1 MIHAAYNGFAMQDI
15 PFGRSTAYRNSIS
28 IEAIGSSEGQG
39 QVRTEA
45 GTEAG
50 TEDVTA
56 DTRAG
61 KPECRR
67 IAALPDHLVSQ
78 IAAGEVVERPAS
90 VVKELLENAI
100 DAGAKRI
107 ELRIEEGGVRRIA
120 VSDDGSG
127 IEADQLSLALTRH
140 ATSKITSLDELES
153 VGTLGFR
160 GEALAAIASVARVRI
175 TSRVAG
181 AESATMIDN
190 ALIDTALSDKSL
202 SDNALRANSQSMLQP
217 AAGPRGTTVEVLDLY
232 SSTPARRKFLK
243 AQGTETAHSLEAF
256 RRVALAFPDIG
267 FGCHVDGRSVEQWP
281 AGRWQDRVA
290 QVLGGDIATRPIER
304 IAGELR
310 LQGLAGVPTASRARA
325 DRQFFYVNG
334 RFVRDK
340 LLSHAV
346 KQAYADVLHGDRHPA
361 WCLFLWIDPREVDAN
376 VHPAKIEV
384 RFRDAR
390 AIHSFVFH
398 AVREALR
405 VGAGEAGIQAST
417 DDGDSRVAASNTV
430 SWTPQET
437 AQPRWQSTLPLAT
450 PAGAGRATGGSDDR
464 NSYRPFGDSS
474 ASGAAS
480 GSTSGSFADSFA
492 NSAWRSGTGARP
504 DQSVSS
510 LMRFYAA
517 DASDPPDG
525 SLAAD
530 RLSSSDPTAVFG
542 APTHDMAHSAA
553 DADLPPLGFAIA
565 QLHGI
570 YVLAQNAAGLV
581 VVDMHAAHERI
592 VYERLKT
599 GLDAQAIASQPLLI
613 AAHFRAD
620 DTEIATAELERDQL
634 LAFGLDIDQLAP
646 DTLAVRAVPTVLAKG
661 DPVGLAREVLAEL
674 HEHGASRLLTERR
687 DALLAGMACHA
698 AVRANQR
705 LSLEQ
710 MNALLRDMESTPG
723 ADQCNH
729 GRPTW
734 VQVPMAEL
742 DRWFLRGR

>member
-1 MIHAAYNGFAMQDI
+1 MQDI
-15 PFGRSTAYRNSIS
+15 PFGRPTADRQSSSID
-28 IEAIGSSEGQG
+28 ATDSSEYQ
-39 QVRTEA
+39 TE
-45 GTEAG
+45 
-50 TEDVTA
+50 
-56 DTRAG
+56 R
-61 KPECRR
+61 RR

-100 DAGAKRI
+100 DAGARRI

-120 VSDDGSG
+120 VNDDGSG
-127 IEADQLSLALTRH
+127 IEADQLTLALTRH
-140 ATSKITSLDELES
+140 ATSKITSLGELES

-181 AESATMIDN
+181 ADSATMIDS
-190 ALIDTALSDKSL
+190 ALIDNALSDQALGNDAL
-202 SDNALRANSQSMLQP
+202 SGKALSHDVISGTTQSRLQP
-217 AAGPRGTTVEVLDLY
+217 AAGPKGTTVEVLDLY

-243 AQGTETAHSLEAF
+243 AQGTETAHSLDAF

-267 FGCHVDGRSVEQWP
+267 FSCHVDGRSVEQWP
-281 AGRWQDRVA
+281 ASRWQDRVA
-290 QVLGGDIATRPIER
+290 QVLGEDIATRPIER

-405 VGAGEAGIQAST
+405 VGAGEAGISSLA
-417 DDGDSRVAASNTV
+417 DDGHARVATGNTV
-430 SWTPQET
+430 SWTPQKA
-437 AQPRWQSTLPLAT
+437 AQPRWQSALPLAT
-450 PAGAGRATGGSDDR
+450 PAGGGRATNGSGDGMTHRSVGEGSGGG
-464 NSYRPFGDSS
+464 PV
-474 ASGAAS
+474 S
-480 GSTSGSFADSFA
+480 GSGSGSSGDA
-492 NSAWRSGTGARP
+492 AWRSGAGARS

-517 DASDPPDG
+517 DAIDPPGG
-525 SLAAD
+525 SRSAD
-530 RLSSSDPTAVFG
+530 RLASPEATKLVS
-542 APTHDMAHSAA
+542 APGQEMAHHAA
-553 DADLPPLGFAIA
+553 QPGLPPLGFAIA

-581 VVDMHAAHERI
+581 VIDMHAAHERI
-592 VYERLKT
+592 VYERLKK

-620 DTEIATAELERDQL
+620 DTEIATAELEREPL
-634 LAFGLDIDQLAP
+634 LAFGLDIDQVAP

>member
-1 MIHAAYNGFAMQDI
+1 MIHAAYNDFAMHDI
-15 PFGRSTAYRNSIS
+15 PFGRSTAYRH
-28 IEAIGSSEGQG
+28 SSSVDAEG
-39 QVRTEA
+39 A
-45 GTEAG
+45 S
-50 TEDVTA
+50 D
-56 DTRAG
+56 DT
-61 KPECRR
+61 PERRR

-100 DAGAKRI
+100 DAGATRI

-127 IEADQLSLALTRH
+127 IDADQLSLALTRH
-140 ATSKITSLDELES
+140 ATSKIASLDELES

-181 AESATMIDN
+181 AEAATMIDN
-190 ALIDTALSDKSL
+190 AAMDMAPSDTPQA
-202 SDNALRANSQSMLQP
+202 RLQP

-243 AQGTETAHSLEAF
+243 AQGTETAHSLDAF

-267 FGCHVDGRSVEQWP
+267 FSCHVDGRSVEQWP

-290 QVLGGDIATRPIER
+290 QVLGEDIATRPIER

-398 AVREALR
+398 AVREVLR
-405 VGAGEAGIQAST
+405 VGAGESGIQASS
-417 DDGDSRVAASNTV
+417 DDADSGTTLSNTV

-450 PAGAGRATGGSDDR
+450 PSSAGHAAGGPGDGMTHRSFGEGSASRAGRGAAGGPVG
-464 NSYRPFGDSS
+464 NTFGETFGDP
-474 ASGAAS
+474 
-480 GSTSGSFADSFA
+480 FA
-492 NSAWRSGTGARP
+492 NSAWRSGVGARP

-530 RLSSSDPTAVFG
+530 RLSHRLSSSDPTTVFG

-553 DADLPPLGFAIA
+553 TADLPPLGFAIA

-581 VVDMHAAHERI
+581 VIDMHAAHERI
-592 VYERLKT
+592 VYERLKS

-620 DTEIATAELERDQL
+620 NTEIATAELERDQL
-634 LAFGLDIDQLAP
+634 LAFGLDIDQIAP
-646 DTLAVRAVPTVLAKG
+646 DTLAVRAVPMVLAKG
-661 DPVGLAREVLAEL
+661 DPVGLARDVLAEL

>member
-1 MIHAAYNGFAMQDI
+1 MIHAAYNDLAMQDI
-15 PFGRSTAYRNSIS
+15 PFGRSAASS
-28 IEAIGSSEGQG
+28 LSPSSDAIGSPQG
-39 QVRTEA
+39 HPGEQNE
-45 GTEAG
+45 
-50 TEDVTA
+50 
-56 DTRAG
+56 
-61 KPECRR
+61 RR
-67 IAALPDHLVSQ
+67 PIAALPDHLVSQ

-127 IEADQLSLALTRH
+127 IEADQLTLALTRH
-140 ATSKITSLDELES
+140 ATSKIASLSELES

-190 ALIDTALSDKSL
+190 ALIDTALIDTAL
-202 SDNALRANSQSMLQP
+202 SDNTQSALKP

-243 AQGTETAHSLEAF
+243 AQGTETAHSLDAF

-290 QVLGGDIATRPIER
+290 QVLGDDIATRPIER
-304 IAGELR
+304 IAGDLR

-405 VGAGEAGIQAST
+405 VGAGEAGLQAST
-417 DDGDSRVAASNTV
+417 DDGHPSLTAGNTV
-430 SWTPQET
+430 SWTPQEA

-450 PAGAGRATGGSDDR
+450 PAGGGRATDGPGNGDLHRTYGSG
-464 NSYRPFGDSS
+464 SGSHLV
-474 ASGAAS
+474 SGAAS
-480 GSTSGSFADSFA
+480 GSAGGSSG
-492 NSAWRSGTGARP
+492 NPAWRSGAGSGA
-504 DQSVSS
+504 DQSMSS

-517 DASDPPDG
+517 DANDPPGG
-525 SLAAD
+525 SRYAD
-530 RLSSSDPTAVFG
+530 RLGSSGASVVVG
-542 APTHDMAHSAA
+542 APALDLEHADQNADNQAA
-553 DADLPPLGFAIA
+553 DPAAGQSDLPPLGFAIA

-570 YVLAQNAAGLV
+570 YVLAQNAVGLV

-592 VYERLKT
+592 VYERLKS

-634 LAFGLDIDQLAP
+634 LAFGLDIDQIAP

>member
-1 MIHAAYNGFAMQDI
+1 MIHAAYNGSAMQDI
-15 PFGRSTAYRNSIS
+15 PFGRSAAPHPSSSID
-28 IEAIGSSEGQG
+28 AIGSSEG
-39 QVRTEA
+39 R
-45 GTEAG
+45 
-50 TEDVTA
+50 TA
-56 DTRAG
+56 DQTENKTER
-61 KPECRR
+61 RR

-100 DAGAKRI
+100 DAGAQRI
-107 ELRIEEGGVRRIA
+107 ALRIEEGGVRRIS

-140 ATSKITSLDELES
+140 ATSKITSLGELES

-175 TSRVAG
+175 TSRVAS
-181 AESATMIDN
+181 ADSATMIDS
-190 ALIDTALSDKSL
+190 ALIDYSP
-202 SDNALRANSQSMLQP
+202 SDNASSDARQSRLQP

-243 AQGTETAHSLEAF
+243 AQGTETAHSLDAF

-267 FGCHVDGRSVEQWP
+267 FSCHVDGRSVEQWP

-290 QVLGGDIATRPIER
+290 QVLGEDIATRPIER

-325 DRQFFYVNG
+325 DRQFFYVNS

-405 VGAGEAGIQAST
+405 VGAGDTGIQSPT
-417 DDGDSRVAASNTV
+417 DDSHSRMTMSNTV
-430 SWTPQET
+430 SWTPQE
-437 AQPRWQSTLPLAT
+437 AVQPRWQSTLPLAT
-450 PAGAGRATGGSDDR
+450 PAGGGRGASGPGNGS
-464 NSYRPFGDSS
+464 SHQTYRPGSGSRLVSSAVSGSTGSSFGDS
-474 ASGAAS
+474 ARRSGAGS
-480 GSTSGSFADSFA
+480 GA
-492 NSAWRSGTGARP
+492 

-517 DASDPPDG
+517 DASEPSGG
-525 SLAAD
+525 SRHAD
-530 RLSSSDPTAVFG
+530 RPGSSDANVVVGTPAL
-542 APTHDMAHSAA
+542 DQAHSGQNPDKQSADSAA
-553 DADLPPLGFAIA
+553 GQSDLPPLGYAIA

-570 YVLAQNAAGLV
+570 YVLAQNAGGLV

-592 VYERLKT
+592 VYERLKA

-620 DTEIATAELERDQL
+620 DTEISTAELERDQL
-634 LAFGLDIDQLAP
+634 LAFGLDIDQVAP
-646 DTLAVRAVPTVLAKG
+646 DTLAVRAVPTLLAKG
-661 DPVGLAREVLAEL
+661 DPVSLARDVLGEL

>member
-15 PFGRSTAYRNSIS
+15 PFGRSTAYRNSNS
-28 IEAIGSSEGQG
+28 IDAIGASE
-39 QVRTEA
+39 
-45 GTEAG
+45 
-50 TEDVTA
+50 D
-56 DTRAG
+56 
-61 KPECRR
+61 KPERRR

-140 ATSKITSLDELES
+140 ATSKIASLDELES

-190 ALIDTALSDKSL
+190 ALIDPAL
-202 SDNALRANSQSMLQP
+202 SDNALRANSPSMLQP

-243 AQGTETAHSLEAF
+243 AQGTETAHSLDAF

-267 FGCHVDGRSVEQWP
+267 FSCHVDGRSVEQWP

-290 QVLGGDIATRPIER
+290 QVLGEDIATRPIER

-417 DDGDSRVAASNTV
+417 DDGDSRVTRSNTV
-430 SWTPQET
+430 SWTPQE
-437 AQPRWQSTLPLAT
+437 AAPPRWQSTLPLAS
-450 PAGAGRATGGSDDR
+450 PAGAGRAAGGSDDR

-480 GSTSGSFADSFA
+480 GSTSGSFGDSFA

-517 DASDPPDG
+517 DASDPSDG

-530 RLSSSDPTAVFG
+530 RRSSSDPTRVFG
-542 APTHDMAHSAA
+542 ATTHDMAHSAA

>member
-1 MIHAAYNGFAMQDI
+1 MIHAAYNGSAMQDT
-15 PFGRSTAYRNSIS
+15 PFGRSAASSQSPSGDATV
-28 IEAIGSSEGQG
+28 SSENRHEG
-39 QVRTEA
+39 VHER
-45 GTEAG
+45 
-50 TEDVTA
+50 
-56 DTRAG
+56 
-61 KPECRR
+61 RR

-127 IEADQLSLALTRH
+127 IDADQLSLALTRH
-140 ATSKITSLDELES
+140 ATSKIASLGELES

-160 GEALAAIASVARVRI
+160 GEALAAIASVARVRL
-175 TSRVAG
+175 TSRVAD
-181 AESATMIDN
+181 AESATLIDS
-190 ALIDTALSDKSL
+190 ALIDKAMSGNT
-202 SDNALRANSQSMLQP
+202 QSTLQP
-217 AAGPRGTTVEVLDLY
+217 AAGSRGTTVEVIDLY

-243 AQGTETAHSLEAF
+243 AQGTETAHSLDAF
-256 RRVALAFPDIG
+256 RRVALAFPDIS

-281 AGRWQDRVA
+281 TGRWQDRVA
-290 QVLGGDIATRPIER
+290 QVLGEEIATRPIER

-405 VGAGEAGIQAST
+405 VGAGESGIPPSA
-417 DDGDSRVAASNTV
+417 DDGHSRMAMNNTV
-430 SWTPQET
+430 SWTPQDA

-450 PAGAGRATGGSDDR
+450 PAGGGPATGGSGDGMTHR
-464 NSYRPFGDSS
+464 SFGAGSV
-474 ASGAAS
+474 SGS
-480 GSTSGSFADSFA
+480 GSTAAGGSFGD
-492 NSAWRSGTGARP
+492 SAWRSGAGSRS

-510 LMRFYAA
+510 LMRFFAA
-517 DASDPPDG
+517 DANDPPSG
-525 SLAAD
+525 SHHADQRAGDQAIDLAA
-530 RLSSSDPTAVFG
+530 RQ
-542 APTHDMAHSAA
+542 
-553 DADLPPLGFAIA
+553 ADLPPLGFAIA

-581 VVDMHAAHERI
+581 VIDMHAAHERI
-592 VYERLKT
+592 VYERLKR

-613 AAHFRAD
+613 AVHFRAD
-620 DTEIATAELERDQL
+620 DAEIATAELEREPL
-634 LAFGLDIDQLAP
+634 LAFGLDIDQVAP

>member
-1 MIHAAYNGFAMQDI
+1 MI
-15 PFGRSTAYRNSIS
+15 
-28 IEAIGSSEGQG
+28 SSPQG
-39 QVRTEA
+39 HPDGGNER
-45 GTEAG
+45 
-50 TEDVTA
+50 
-56 DTRAG
+56 
-61 KPECRR
+61 RR

-127 IEADQLSLALTRH
+127 IEADQLTLALTRH
-140 ATSKITSLDELES
+140 ATSKIASLSELES

-190 ALIDTALSDKSL
+190 ALIANAQR
-202 SDNALRANSQSMLQP
+202 DNTETMLQP
-217 AAGPRGTTVEVLDLY
+217 AAGSRGTTVEVLDLY

-243 AQGTETAHSLEAF
+243 AQGTETAHSLDAF

-290 QVLGGDIATRPIER
+290 QVLGDEIATRPIER
-304 IAGELR
+304 IAGDLR

-405 VGAGEAGIQAST
+405 VGAGDTGSQASA
-417 DDGDSRVAASNTV
+417 DDGQSRLAAGKAV
-430 SWTPQET
+430 SWTPQE
-437 AQPRWQSTLPLAT
+437 AVQPQWQSTLALTT
-450 PAGAGRATGGSDDR
+450 PARGGQAAGGLGDGHAQHVASVGSAAGSAASAFGGAAFRLGAGSRA
-464 NSYRPFGDSS
+464 
-474 ASGAAS
+474 
-480 GSTSGSFADSFA
+480 
-492 NSAWRSGTGARP
+492 
-504 DQSVSS
+504 DQSVPA
-510 LMRFYAA
+510 LMRFFAA
-517 DASDPPDG
+517 DSDDPHGG
-525 SLAAD
+525 SRGAD
-530 RLSSSDPTAVFG
+530 RIASPDATMSTTATIG
-542 APTHDMAHSAA
+542 APAQESEHSAQQS
-553 DADLPPLGFAIA
+553 DLPPLGYAIA

-592 VYERLKT
+592 VYERLKN

-620 DTEIATAELERDQL
+620 NTEIVTAELERDQL
-634 LAFGLDIDQLAP
+634 LAFGLDIDQIAP
-646 DTLAVRAVPTVLAKG
+646 DTLAVRAVPMVLAKG
-661 DPVGLAREVLAEL
+661 DPAGLARAVLAEL

>member
-1 MIHAAYNGFAMQDI
+1 MQDI
-15 PFGRSTAYRNSIS
+15 PFGRSTATSFS
-28 IEAIGSSEGQG
+28 PSGDAIGSRQSQP
-39 QVRTEA
+39 
-45 GTEAG
+45 
-50 TEDVTA
+50 ED
-56 DTRAG
+56 R
-61 KPECRR
+61 PERRR

-127 IEADQLSLALTRH
+127 IEADQLTLALTRH
-140 ATSKITSLDELES
+140 ATSKIASLSELES

-190 ALIDTALSDKSL
+190 ALNNNALSD
-202 SDNALRANSQSMLQP
+202 NTQSTLQP

-243 AQGTETAHSLEAF
+243 AQGTETAHSLDAF

-290 QVLGGDIATRPIER
+290 QVLGDEIATRPIER
-304 IAGELR
+304 IAGDLR
-310 LQGLAGVPTASRARA
+310 LQGLAGVPSASRARA

-405 VGAGEAGIQAST
+405 VGAGDALIQVSA
-417 DDGDSRVAASNTV
+417 DDGHPRPGAGNTV
-430 SWTPQET
+430 SWTSQEA

-450 PAGAGRATGGSDDR
+450 PAGGGTGNSLGISFGNSGGR
-464 NSYRPFGDSS
+464 
-474 ASGAAS
+474 SGA
-480 GSTSGSFADSFA
+480 GS
-492 NSAWRSGTGARP
+492 RQ
-504 DQSVSS
+504 DQSVPS
-510 LMRFYAA
+510 LMRFFAN
-517 DASDPPDG
+517 DAGDPLGG
-525 SLAAD
+525 SGTAD
-530 RLSSSDPTAVFG
+530 RLVSTDTSAMSG
-542 APTHDMAHSAA
+542 APAQAPEQAQAQS
-553 DADLPPLGFAIA
+553 DLPPLGYAIA

-570 YVLAQNAAGLV
+570 YVLAQNTAGLV

-592 VYERLKT
+592 VYERLKS

-620 DTEIATAELERDQL
+620 DTEINTAELNRDQL
-634 LAFGLDIDQLAP
+634 LAFGLDIDQIAP

-661 DPVGLAREVLAEL
+661 DPVGLSREVLAEL

>member
-1 MIHAAYNGFAMQDI
+1 MIHAAYNGLAMQDT
-15 PFGRSTAYRNSIS
+15 PFGRSAASS
-28 IEAIGSSEGQG
+28 LSPSGDAIGSPQG
-39 QVRTEA
+39 HPGDRHE
-45 GTEAG
+45 
-50 TEDVTA
+50 
-56 DTRAG
+56 R
-61 KPECRR
+61 RR

-127 IEADQLSLALTRH
+127 IEADQLTLALTRH
-140 ATSKITSLDELES
+140 ATSKIASLSELES

-181 AESATMIDN
+181 AESATLIDN
-190 ALIDTALSDKSL
+190 SLIDNT
-202 SDNALRANSQSMLQP
+202 QSTLQP
-217 AAGPRGTTVEVLDLY
+217 AAGPRGTTAEVLDLY

-243 AQGTETAHSLEAF
+243 AQGTETAHSLDAF

-290 QVLGGDIATRPIER
+290 QVLGDEIATRPIER
-304 IAGELR
+304 IAGDLR

-405 VGAGEAGIQAST
+405 VGAGDAGIQSSA
-417 DDGDSRVAASNTV
+417 DDGHPRLAAVNTV
-430 SWTPQET
+430 SWTPQEA

-450 PAGAGRATGGSDDR
+450 PTGNGRAAGG
-464 NSYRPFGDSS
+464 
-474 ASGAAS
+474 
-480 GSTSGSFADSFA
+480 
-492 NSAWRSGTGARP
+492 SGTGLSNRAFGEGSAGGATGNSFGNSFGNSGWRP
-504 DQSVSS
+504 GEGSRQDQSVPS

-517 DASDPPDG
+517 DADDPLGG
-525 SLAAD
+525 SRTAD
-530 RLSSSDPTAVFG
+530 RLASADTDATAG
-542 APTHDMAHSAA
+542 APAKASEQAQA
-553 DADLPPLGFAIA
+553 QSDLPPLGYAIA
-565 QLHGI
+565 QLQGI
-570 YVLAQNAAGLV
+570 YVLAQNTAGLV

-592 VYERLKT
+592 VYERLKK

-620 DTEIATAELERDQL
+620 DTEINTAEINREPL
-634 LAFGLDIDQLAP
+634 LAFGLDIDQISP
-646 DTLAVRAVPTVLAKG
+646 DMLAVRAVPTVLAKG

>member
-202 SDNALRANSQSMLQP
+202 SDNALRANSQLMLQP

>member
-1 MIHAAYNGFAMQDI
+1 MIHAAYNGFAMQDT
-15 PFGRSTAYRNSIS
+15 PFGRLTAHRNSTS
-28 IEAIGSSEGQG
+28 IEAIGSSK
-39 QVRTEA
+39 
-45 GTEAG
+45 
-50 TEDVTA
+50 
-56 DTRAG
+56 G
-61 KPECRR
+61 KPERRR

-100 DAGAKRI
+100 DAGAMRI

-127 IEADQLSLALTRH
+127 IEADQLTLALTRH
-140 ATSKITSLDELES
+140 ATSKIASLDELES

-175 TSRVAG
+175 ISRVAG

-190 ALIDTALSDKSL
+190 SLLDTALSD
-202 SDNALRANSQSMLQP
+202 NSHPALQP

-243 AQGTETAHSLEAF
+243 AQGTETAHSLDAF

-267 FGCHVDGRSVEQWP
+267 FSCHVDGRSVEQWP

-290 QVLGGDIATRPIER
+290 QVLGEDIATRPIER

-417 DDGDSRVAASNTV
+417 NDGDSRVILGNTV
-430 SWTPQET
+430 SWTPQE
-437 AQPRWQSTLPLAT
+437 AAPPRWQSALPLST
-450 PAGAGRATGGSDDR
+450 PAGGSV
-464 NSYRPFGDSS
+464 
-474 ASGAAS
+474 
-480 GSTSGSFADSFA
+480 ADSFA

-525 SLAAD
+525 SPSAD
-530 RLSSSDPTAVFG
+530 RLSSSDAIAAVG
-542 APTHDMAHSAA
+542 APALDMAHHAA
-553 DADLPPLGFAIA
+553 QADLPPLGFAIA

-592 VYERLKT
+592 VYERLKS
-599 GLDAQAIASQPLLI
+599 GLDEQAIASQPLLI

-620 DTEIATAELERDQL
+620 NTEIATAELERDQL

-646 DTLAVRAVPTVLAKG
+646 DKLAVRAVPTVLANG

>member
-1 MIHAAYNGFAMQDI
+1 MQDT
-15 PFGRSTAYRNSIS
+15 PFGRPTAYPHSSSID
-28 IEAIGSSEGQG
+28 AIGSSE
-39 QVRTEA
+39 
-45 GTEAG
+45 
-50 TEDVTA
+50 D
-56 DTRAG
+56 
-61 KPECRR
+61 KPERR
-67 IAALPDHLVSQ
+67 PIAALPDHLVSQ

-107 ELRIEEGGVRRIA
+107 ALRIEEGGVRRIA
-120 VSDDGSG
+120 VNDDGSG
-127 IEADQLSLALTRH
+127 IEADQLTLALTRH
-140 ATSKITSLDELES
+140 ATSKITSLGELES

-181 AESATMIDN
+181 ADSATMIDSARIGN
-190 ALIDTALSDKSL
+190 ALVDQALGNDALSNEPLSDKAPSHDVN
-202 SDNALRANSQSMLQP
+202 SDTSQSRLQP

-243 AQGTETAHSLEAF
+243 AQGTETAHSLDAF

-267 FGCHVDGRSVEQWP
+267 FSCHVDGRSVEQWP
-281 AGRWQDRVA
+281 ASRWQDRVA
-290 QVLGGDIATRPIER
+290 QVLGEDIATRPIER
-304 IAGELR
+304 IAGGLR

-398 AVREALR
+398 AVRETLR
-405 VGAGEAGIQAST
+405 VGAGEAGLQASA
-417 DDGDSRVAASNTV
+417 DDDPSRMAISNTV
-430 SWTPQET
+430 SWTPQAA
-437 AQPRWQSTLPLAT
+437 AQPRWQSTLPLTT
-450 PAGAGRATGGSDDR
+450 PAGGGRAAHGSGDGNSQRTDVYGSGSGSGSGSTGGS
-464 NSYRPFGDSS
+464 FGD
-474 ASGAAS
+474 
-480 GSTSGSFADSFA
+480 
-492 NSAWRSGTGARP
+492 SAWRSGAGSRA

-525 SLAAD
+525 SRHAD
-530 RLSSSDPTAVFG
+530 RLGLSGASVVVG
-542 APTHDMAHSAA
+542 APALDLAHA
-553 DADLPPLGFAIA
+553 DTLATDPATDSPARPSDLPPLGFAIA

-570 YVLAQNAAGLV
+570 YVLAQNATGLV

-620 DTEIATAELERDQL
+620 DTEIATAELEREQL
-634 LAFGLDIDQLAP
+634 LAFGLDIDQVAP

-661 DPVGLAREVLAEL
+661 DPVSLARDVLAEL

-734 VQVPMAEL
+734 VQVPMTEL

>member
-1 MIHAAYNGFAMQDI
+1 
-15 PFGRSTAYRNSIS
+15 
-28 IEAIGSSEGQG
+28 
-39 QVRTEA
+39 
-45 GTEAG
+45 
-50 TEDVTA
+50 
-56 DTRAG
+56 
-61 KPECRR
+61 
-67 IAALPDHLVSQ
+67 
-78 IAAGEVVERPAS
+78 
-90 VVKELLENAI
+90 
-100 DAGAKRI
+100 
-107 ELRIEEGGVRRIA
+107 
-120 VSDDGSG
+120 
-127 IEADQLSLALTRH
+127 
-140 ATSKITSLDELES
+140 
-153 VGTLGFR
+153 
-160 GEALAAIASVARVRI
+160 
-175 TSRVAG
+175 
-181 AESATMIDN
+181 
-190 ALIDTALSDKSL
+190 
-202 SDNALRANSQSMLQP
+202 
-217 AAGPRGTTVEVLDLY
+217 
-232 SSTPARRKFLK
+232 
-243 AQGTETAHSLEAF
+243 
-256 RRVALAFPDIG
+256 
-267 FGCHVDGRSVEQWP
+267 
-281 AGRWQDRVA
+281 
-290 QVLGGDIATRPIER
+290 
-304 IAGELR
+304 
-310 LQGLAGVPTASRARA
+310 VPTASRARA

-340 LLSHAV
+340 LLAHAV

-405 VGAGEAGIQAST
+405 VGAGDTGIQASA
-417 DDGDSRVAASNTV
+417 DDGHPRLAAGNTV
-430 SWTPQET
+430 SWTPQEA

-450 PAGAGRATGGSDDR
+450 PAGSGRATAGSGDGDLHRTYGSGSGSRSGSSSTDSSFGGSAL
-464 NSYRPFGDSS
+464 RP
-474 ASGAAS
+474 GA
-480 GSTSGSFADSFA
+480 GSRA
-492 NSAWRSGTGARP
+492 

-510 LMRFYAA
+510 LMRFFAA
-517 DASDPPDG
+517 DANDPRNKSRASDQMVSPDA
-525 SLAAD
+525 SAYV
-530 RLSSSDPTAVFG
+530 S
-542 APTHDMAHSAA
+542 APAQ
-553 DADLPPLGFAIA
+553 DAEHAQAQSDLPPLGYAIA

-592 VYERLKT
+592 VYERLKN

-620 DTEIATAELERDQL
+620 DTEINTAELERDQL
-634 LAFGLDIDQLAP
+634 LAFGLDIDQIAP

>member
-15 PFGRSTAYRNSIS
+15 PFGRPTADRQSSSID
-28 IEAIGSSEGQG
+28 ATDSSEYKTGH
-39 QVRTEA
+39 
-45 GTEAG
+45 
-50 TEDVTA
+50 
-56 DTRAG
+56 
-61 KPECRR
+61 RR

-120 VSDDGSG
+120 VNDDGSG
-127 IEADQLSLALTRH
+127 IEADQLTLALTRH
-140 ATSKITSLDELES
+140 ATSKITSLGELES

-160 GEALAAIASVARVRI
+160 GEALAAMASVARVRI

-181 AESATMIDN
+181 ADSATMIDS
-190 ALIDTALSDKSL
+190 ALIDNPLIDQALGNDALSDKAL
-202 SDNALRANSQSMLQP
+202 SHDVISGTTQSRLQP
-217 AAGPRGTTVEVLDLY
+217 AAGPKGTTVEVLDLY

-243 AQGTETAHSLEAF
+243 AQGTETAHSLDAF

-267 FGCHVDGRSVEQWP
+267 FSCHVDGRSVEQWP
-281 AGRWQDRVA
+281 ASRWQDRVA
-290 QVLGGDIATRPIER
+290 QVLGEDIATRPIER

-398 AVREALR
+398 AVRETLR
-405 VGAGEAGIQAST
+405 VGAGETGIQASA
-417 DDGDSRVAASNTV
+417 DDGSLRMATSNTV
-430 SWTPQET
+430 SWTPQAA

-450 PAGAGRATGGSDDR
+450 PAGGGRAAHGSGDGNSHRTDGSGSGGSAGSGSTGGS
-464 NSYRPFGDSS
+464 FGD
-474 ASGAAS
+474 
-480 GSTSGSFADSFA
+480 
-492 NSAWRSGTGARP
+492 SAWRSGAGSRA

-517 DASDPPDG
+517 DAINLPDG
-525 SLAAD
+525 SRHAD
-530 RLSSSDPTAVFG
+530 RLGSSGDSVG
-542 APTHDMAHSAA
+542 APALDLAHANQHADPHANNQATDSATDSAA
-553 DADLPPLGFAIA
+553 GPSDLPPLGFAIA

-620 DTEIATAELERDQL
+620 DTEITTAELEREQL
-634 LAFGLDIDQLAP
+634 LAFGLDIDQVAP

-661 DPVGLAREVLAEL
+661 DPVSLARDVLAEL

-734 VQVPMAEL
+734 VQVPMTEL

>member
-15 PFGRSTAYRNSIS
+15 PFGRSTASS
-28 IEAIGSSEGQG
+28 LSPSGDAIGSPHGQP
-39 QVRTEA
+39 
-45 GTEAG
+45 
-50 TEDVTA
+50 ED
-56 DTRAG
+56 RH
-61 KPECRR
+61 ERRR

-127 IEADQLSLALTRH
+127 IEADQLTLALTRH
-140 ATSKITSLDELES
+140 ATSKIASLSELES

-181 AESATMIDN
+181 AASATMIDN
-190 ALIDTALSDKSL
+190 SLNNHALSD
-202 SDNALRANSQSMLQP
+202 NNQSTLQP

-243 AQGTETAHSLEAF
+243 AQGTETAHSLDAF
-256 RRVALAFPDIG
+256 RRVALAFPDIA

-290 QVLGGDIATRPIER
+290 QVLGDEIATRPIER
-304 IAGELR
+304 IAGDLR

-405 VGAGEAGIQAST
+405 VGAGDALIQISA
-417 DDGDSRVAASNTV
+417 DDGHPRLGAGNTV
-430 SWTPQET
+430 SWTPQES

-450 PAGAGRATGGSDDR
+450 PTGGGR
-464 NSYRPFGDSS
+464 
-474 ASGAAS
+474 AAS
-480 GSTSGSFADSFA
+480 GSGDGLSNRSIGAVSAGGSGSSVFGG
-492 NSAWRSGTGARP
+492 SAWRSGAAARP
-504 DQSVSS
+504 DQSTPA

-517 DASDPPDG
+517 DADNPPDG
-525 SLAAD
+525 SRAAD
-530 RLSSSDPTAVFG
+530 WIASQDATTASATTIG
-542 APTHDMAHSAA
+542 ASAQNA
-553 DADLPPLGFAIA
+553 QEPAGQSDLPPLGYAIA

-570 YVLAQNAAGLV
+570 YVLAQNTAGLV

-592 VYERLKT
+592 VYERLKS

-620 DTEIATAELERDQL
+620 DTEINTAELNRDQL
-634 LAFGLDIDQLAP
+634 LAFGLDIDQIAP

-661 DPVGLAREVLAEL
+661 DPVGLSREVLAEL

-734 VQVPMAEL
+734 VQVPMADL